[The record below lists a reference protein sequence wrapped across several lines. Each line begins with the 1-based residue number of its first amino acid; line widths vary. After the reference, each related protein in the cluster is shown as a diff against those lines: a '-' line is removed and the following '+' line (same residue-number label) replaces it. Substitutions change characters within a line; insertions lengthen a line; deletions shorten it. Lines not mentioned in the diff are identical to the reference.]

1 MNNSLFITM
10 AIFLITSMPAI
21 AARAADNPPA
31 VSATQESAGVSCE
44 PIASPMRSVDQIKTA
59 IDADTAELNQVL
71 PNFRALENASQ
82 RATLA
87 RVVVPALRKVAADYS
102 ELATIDPGKGKDYL
116 SARTTAL
123 AMLTVLG
130 DKDASLALTDLARS
144 PDLVE
149 SQNALFG
156 QLVARWMLA
165 ITDPA
170 AQTKIIDD
178 LEKLDAAHPDSEFWT
193 WSTAGFID
201 TAATPRLR
209 DRLLKMALAMNN
221 PAVAAVRRMVA
232 RQQKIVS
239 INENKPFV
247 LTGKTVDGVDFST
260 LAWKGKVILVDFW
273 ATWCGPCVGQIPQVK
288 KMYAEYHARGL
299 EVVGVSNDFSASA
312 LKDFISRGDMPWP
325 ELYDPAAADKKNLH
339 PLTTNLGIEGI
350 PHLFLIDKQG
360 ICRTVSADDSM
371 VMEDL
376 IPRLLAEPAPGAS
389 P

>member
-1 MNNSLFITM
+1 MNKSLFVTV
-10 AIFLITSMPAI
+10 AFLIASMSGTTASAAEI
-21 AARAADNPPA
+21 AF
-31 VSATQESAGVSCE
+31 
-44 PIASPMRSVDQIKTA
+44 PMRSADQIKTA
-59 IDADTAELNQVL
+59 IDADAAALDKVL
-71 PNFRALENASQ
+71 PNFRALENADQ
-82 RATLA
+82 RVALA
-87 RVVVPALRKVAADYS
+87 KTVVPALRKVAADYS
-102 ELATIDPGKGKDYL
+102 DLARIDPAQGKDYL
-116 SARTTAL
+116 SARTTVL
-123 AMLTVLG
+123 AMLTVMG
-130 DKDASLALTDLARS
+130 DKDAPLVLADLARS
-144 PDLVE
+144 PDKVE
-149 SQNALFG
+149 SQQALFG

-165 ITDPA
+165 TADAA
-170 AQTKIIDD
+170 AQTKITDD
-178 LEKLDAAHPDSEFWT
+178 LEKLDTARPESEFWT

-221 PAVAAVRRMVA
+221 PAVAAVRKMVA